1 MSSAACRRRLLN
13 ESSFIIPG
21 FDKLNL
27 TTDKLN
33 LTVVELNLI
42 GAELNPTVAE
52 FNLKGTLLTNRRRI
66 AIRLYLHPSMI
77 IAAPCPTPTHMVA
90 KP

>member
-1 MSSAACRRRLLN
+1 MSAWACRKRLLN

-27 TTDKLN
+27 TVVELN
-33 LTVVELNLI
+33 LTVVELNLTVV
-42 GAELNPTVAE
+42 EL
-52 FNLKGTLLTNRRRI
+52 NLKGAFLSNKKRI
-66 AIRLYLHPSMI
+66 IIRLYLQPSII